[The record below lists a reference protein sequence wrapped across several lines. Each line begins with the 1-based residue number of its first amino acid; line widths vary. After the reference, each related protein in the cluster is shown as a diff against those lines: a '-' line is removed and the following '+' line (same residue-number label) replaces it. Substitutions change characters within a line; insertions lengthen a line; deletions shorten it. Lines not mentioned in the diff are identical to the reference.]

1 MNAKSN
7 QWVLFGFD
15 LSQSLSF
22 LKLALR
28 QLLYDRSSRLIA
40 SLQPLL
46 WIRAGER
53 WVGWNA
59 AGAMRSIKHEHL
71 GSLSAA
77 NDFFAAVVPH
87 ESVLFKPLRLPASV
101 EPYLADTVALEVS
114 VSSPFADEDVI
125 HGYQIV
131 NRDGATID
139 VLVALSSKQAA
150 EQTLADWRTENAAL
164 ATAIPS
170 VCAIEADYPPVEF
183 LSYISSRR
191 ESVYLKKIRDRLAR
205 GAAGIAFIF
214 FVIGL
219 PALSSQYRADRL
231 ADELE
236 SLRRE
241 SVDVNAAIDGLHMQ
255 RDRLNHILQSYSDRP
270 DHARWLGD
278 IADKTP
284 DGTYLQLLSVED
296 AKLEIT
302 GYSDNAA
309 SYLTLLTEQA
319 AYSNVQAQSA
329 FVRDQ
334 RTGLER
340 FTIDWE
346 FAPRSED

>member
-1 MNAKSN
+1 MNDKSN
-7 QWVLFGFD
+7 QWVLFGVD
-15 LSQSLSF
+15 LSQSLNF

-28 QLLYDRSSRLIA
+28 QLLYDRSSLSA
-40 SLQPLL
+40 ALQPLL
-46 WIRAGER
+46 WVRAGER
-53 WVGWNA
+53 WVGWSA
-59 AGAMRSIKHEHL
+59 VGPTRSIEHEHL
-71 GSLSAA
+71 ASLSAA
-77 NDFFAAVVPH
+77 NDFFAAVVPD
-87 ESVLFKPLRLPASV
+87 ESVLFKQLQLPASI

-125 HGYQIV
+125 HGYEIV
-131 NRDGATID
+131 NRDSATIE

-150 EQTLADWRTENAAL
+150 EQTLADWHAKNTAV
-164 ATAIPS
+164 ATTIPG

-183 LSYISSRR
+183 LSYIDSRR
-191 ESVYLKKIRDRLAR
+191 ESAYLKKIADRLAR
-205 GAAGIAFIF
+205 VAAGIAFVF

-219 PALSSQYRADRL
+219 PALSSQYRAERL
-231 ADELE
+231 AEELE

-255 RDRLNHILQSYSDRP
+255 RDRLARILQSYSLRP

-346 FAPRSED
+346 FAPRGEE